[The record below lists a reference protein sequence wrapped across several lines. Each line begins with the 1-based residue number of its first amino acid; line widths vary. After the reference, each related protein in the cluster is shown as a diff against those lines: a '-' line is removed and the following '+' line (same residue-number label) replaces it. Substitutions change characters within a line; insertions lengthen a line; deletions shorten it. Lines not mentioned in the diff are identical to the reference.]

1 MFGAADRFSHIL
13 KNFPT
18 TVINFH
24 LGGLPVTPRGFSDVG
39 DEIQAGHIRL
49 LRSRSL
55 PAGVEAEY
63 RWTRDTLVVRDNLSQ
78 VLNTI
83 SGRSAVVHEGVH
95 AMIDRNRAVA
105 TTILTAEAAG
115 YLAQITYRLR
125 SGDRLRPWIEANRS
139 TQDGEVYYE
148 ALQLIDRFGLLTGQ
162 ATMQWVDTAALRAA
176 INRHSRYRD
185 VSATDLHG
193 ADGVG

>member
-1 MFGAADRFSHIL
+1 MSVATDRFSRVL
-13 KNFPT
+13 KTFPT

-39 DEIQAGHIRL
+39 DEIQAGNIRL
-49 LRSRSL
+49 LRSSGL

-63 RWTRDTLVVRDNLSQ
+63 RWRQDTLVVRYDLNQ

-105 TTILTAEAAG
+105 TTTLTAEAAA
-115 YLAQITYRLR
+115 YLAQIIYRLR
-125 SGDRLRPWIEANRS
+125 SGDRLREWIEANRS
-139 TQDGEVYYE
+139 SPDGAIYYE
-148 ALQLIDRFGLLTGQ
+148 ALQLIERFGLLTGA
-162 ATMQWVDTAALRAA
+162 ATMQWADTAALRAA
-176 INRHSRYRD
+176 INRHPRYRE
-185 VSATDLHG
+185 VSATELHG